1 MNSGIP
7 TTLPVSEV
15 AELRIPYNQLR
26 DFLAAILIKIGFTPD
41 RARECASMFADV
53 SLDGVHSHGINR
65 FPRFVRAVR
74 NGVVN
79 PNAMPELVSR
89 FGALER
95 WDGHRGVGVNLNAR
109 HAMDRA
115 MALGQEHGIGC
126 VALAN
131 TNHWMRG
138 GAYGWQA
145 ADAGLIGMCWTN
157 TMPNVPPWGS
167 AEPRIGN
174 NPLIVAIPRKQGHLV
189 LDIAMSQF
197 SYGAL
202 EAYRLR
208 GEMLPVPG
216 GFNRKGELT
225 CDPAEIE
232 KSSRHLTI
240 GYWKGSGLAIML
252 DLLGAVLSGGLATH
266 QIPGDSERETSL
278 SQVFLTID
286 PTCLSPAEEV
296 DEAANQLVDNLHGA
310 SPLPGTSVRYPGEQ
324 VLKTRKENMERG
336 IPVNPAIWKQ
346 IQQL

>member
-53 SLDGVHSHGINR
+53 SLDAVHSHGINR

-95 WDGHRGVGVNLNAR
+95 WDGHRGVGNLNAR